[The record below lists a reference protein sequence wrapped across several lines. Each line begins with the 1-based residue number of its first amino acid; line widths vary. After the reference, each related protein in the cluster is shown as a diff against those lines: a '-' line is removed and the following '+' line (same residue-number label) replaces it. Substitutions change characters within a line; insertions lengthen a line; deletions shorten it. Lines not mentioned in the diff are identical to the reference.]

1 MPDEQP
7 ANVAAESDEEPP
19 RQSVCPICGGN
30 VIEIRAKLQCERCHV
45 ILETCCEGGR
55 Q

>member
-1 MPDEQP
+1 MATDMEGRGE
-7 ANVAAESDEEPP
+7 NNAADLPP
-19 RQSVCPICGGN
+19 KPVCPICGGPL
-30 VIEIRAKLQCERCHV
+30 VEIRAKLQCERCHA

>member
-1 MPDEQP
+1 MPDEQQP
-7 ANVAAESDEEPP
+7 ANGAESAEAPP
-19 RQSVCPICGGN
+19 RQPVCSICGGKL
-30 VIEIRAKLQCERCHV
+30 IEIRAKLQCERCHV